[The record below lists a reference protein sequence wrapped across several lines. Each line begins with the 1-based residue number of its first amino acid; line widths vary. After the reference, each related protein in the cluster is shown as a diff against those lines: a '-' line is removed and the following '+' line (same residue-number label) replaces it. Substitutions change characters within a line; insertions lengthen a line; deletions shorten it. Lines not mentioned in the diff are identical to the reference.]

1 MNKISK
7 KIVSLVTMAAFA
19 LTLVPAAAFAA
30 DGDSTYTVERSA
42 YNKATVNIT
51 LNDDEKTALESKGNI
66 IVWAEDED
74 GALAYG
80 TEVTFD
86 NEKGASEAQW
96 PSVDAALLSNVTSD
110 KVSVDLTFVGDAPKD
125 ANVFVAVNDEAT
137 IKTFA
142 EAKEAA
148 INTAGLP
155 FQNQGAVSV
164 QTSAMNIVNS
174 NDEVQ
179 TTDTVEVNEDLTA
192 KFTLRN
198 SDNQTTIANPSAMHV
213 WAMEKGQVTDALI
226 VDNAEPTPLP
236 DNGGKTWALNN
247 ASSLK
252 NDDEITLSF
261 SRPGTYVV
269 YAGTKAPKEADGTG
283 AVKLMASTE
292 CTITVNPEATTVENI
307 TLNPKSIN
315 AAPNSFK
322 PADTVTAT
330 VSGVKTGTGTPAT
343 NFDGKVISIE
353 NDNESKGVYVYKTGT
368 ETAISEATVKDGK
381 ITFDVK
387 IMNGAVAGTY
397 PVVLTCD
404 DAEVTLYVTVKG
416 DNEATTIEVVDTD
429 SKYVNMK
436 KPDFTGV
443 AEVIFKDAD
452 GNATTAPVINKTFVS
467 APEGFDKAGNA
478 MNLSVKK
485 IEDTDKYALAYNG
498 QLKAGDYTVRLGI
511 DGQTASNAVV
521 ELSFTATKVGETVAL
536 EIDVNND
543 AETIVSGGSVSGT
556 VYAVDANGIKTAVD
570 DADVALGFVNSAAV
584 DLTATDVSLTDNGK
598 FTVKAKGEEKYYGSK
613 ITLIAFDKKTYVKA
627 TKELTVVDGMSTN
640 TLAFDSE
647 EGPIAKN
654 NTVKVSVVDENGKT
668 VSLKDGGQ
676 AYAYVESKSNEDAK
690 VDVSFTDNGAVGN
703 NGKINLT
710 VYSDKETTADI
721 IVAIQDKDTKA
732 VYANTL
738 TYAFG
743 EQDIPVDTTVVMT
756 IGSADFVVNN
766 EVVTKEDSAP
776 YIANDRTYVPFRA
789 LGEALG
795 AEVNWD
801 NDARTVT
808 YTLGNTE
815 VVLTID
821 ETTYTV
827 NGEEKTMDVAPVITG
842 DRTYVPVRF
851 VGEAL
856 GFKVVALSAADGTT
870 ASVVFQK

>member
-7 KIVSLVTMAAFA
+7 KIVSLVTMAAFV

-30 DGDSTYTVERSA
+30 DGNSTYTVDRIA

-74 GALAYG
+74 GALTYK
-80 TEVTFD
+80 TEVDFA
-86 NEKGASEAQW
+86 NAQGASEAQW
-96 PSVDAALLSNVTSD
+96 PNVDAALLSNVTSD

-125 ANVFVAVNDEAT
+125 ANVFVAVNDKAT
-137 IKTFA
+137 IDSLAK
-142 EAKEAA
+142 AKEAA
-148 INTAGLP
+148 IYSAGLP

-198 SDNQTTIANPSAMHV
+198 SDNQTTSATTAMSV
-213 WAMEKGQVTDALI
+213 WAMEKGQVTDALT
-226 VDNAEPTPLP
+226 VDSATPGTPT
-236 DNGGKTWALNN
+236 DNGGKTWSL
-247 ASSLK
+247 SSLK
-252 NDDEITLSF
+252 NDAEITLSF

-269 YAGTKAPKEADGTG
+269 YAGTTAPTKADGTG

-307 TLNPKSIN
+307 TLTPETIN
-315 AAPNSFK
+315 AAPNSFE

-330 VSGVKTGTGTPAT
+330 VSGVKTGTETAAT

-397 PVVLTCD
+397 PIVLTCD

-429 SKYVNMK
+429 SKYVNMRN
-436 KPDFTGV
+436 PDFTGV

-452 GNATTAPVINKTFVS
+452 GNATTDPVINKTFVS
-467 APEGFDKAGNA
+467 APEGFDKAKNA
-478 MNLSVKK
+478 NNLSVKK
-485 IEDTDKYALAYNG
+485 IEDTDKYALAYKG

-511 DGQTASNAVV
+511 AGQTASNAVV

-584 DLTATDVSLTDNGK
+584 DLTVGATDVSLADNGK

-690 VDVSFTDNGAVGN
+690 VDVSFTDNGAVGD

-721 IVAIQDKDTKA
+721 IVAIQDTETKA